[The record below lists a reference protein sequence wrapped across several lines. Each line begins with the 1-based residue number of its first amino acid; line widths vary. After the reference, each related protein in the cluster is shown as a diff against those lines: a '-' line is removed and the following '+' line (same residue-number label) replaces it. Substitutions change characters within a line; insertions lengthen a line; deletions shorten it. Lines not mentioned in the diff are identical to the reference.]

1 MGVLAIAFLNAKSKD
16 LELSIVL
23 SQITKLKRK
32 QGHISQDKELIYHK
46 KTTS

>member
-1 MGVLAIAFLNAKSKD
+1 MGVLAIAFLHAKSKD

-32 QGHISQDKELIYHK
+32 QGHKITALTK
-46 KTTS
+46 